1 MFKLLLP
8 LVTAVFRPELQG
20 EKVERERRK
29 PKAIGTELYF
39 WSRIAVDSPLNTK
52 CLAWERSSVYNR
64 NSSPRMT
71 LSI

>member
-8 LVTAVFRPELQG
+8 LVTAVFRPVLQG

-52 CLAWERSSVYNR
+52 CLAW
-64 NSSPRMT
+64 
-71 LSI
+71 